1 MLSTIRRSAL
11 GVLLVGVLG
20 LTACADPGLRDAA
33 ADAPGPVD
41 SPSSSAASPT
51 APASVG
57 LGRSRGPS
65 PLPSVRV
72 TKKPIQSAS
81 TPASNL
87 ASRLRTLPASTRQVV
102 IVYSSG
108 YGTSYASLETFEQT
122 NGVWRAKFDK
132 MSARIGSKGF
142 SDNHQEGIAT
152 TPTGVYS
159 FGSTMYG
166 VNADPGVKYNYH
178 KLVTDDWWNENPDSP
193 AYNSFE
199 HGDDPGGFSE
209 ALWEEVPQYNYF
221 AVINYNIPVKVAT
234 PARGSGIFLH
244 VMGSGAT
251 AGCVSLS
258 QTNLLHVLEWLDPDA
273 NPRIVMAPS
282 ANLDRY

>member
-1 MLSTIRRSAL
+1 MRKAALGFIVAALVSAL
-11 GVLLVGVLG
+11 GLSS
-20 LTACADPGLRDAA
+20 CADPARTASVDTSADTSATVDA
-33 ADAPGPVD
+33 
-41 SPSSSAASPT
+41 T

-57 LGRSRGPS
+57 LGRSRTPS
-65 PLPSVRV
+65 PLPAVKA
-72 TKKPIQSAS
+72 TKKPA
-81 TPASNL
+81 PPSNL

-108 YGTSYASLETFEQT
+108 YGTSYASLETFEKT
-122 NGVWRAKFDK
+122 DGAWRSKFGK
-132 MSARIGSKGF
+132 MNARIGSKGF
-142 SDNHQEGIAT
+142 TDNHKEGVAT

-166 VNADPGVKYNYH
+166 VRANPGVKYKYH
-178 KLVTDDWWNENPDSP
+178 KLVTDDWWNENPDSA

-199 HGDDPGGFSE
+199 HGGDPGGFSE

-221 AVINYNIPVKVAT
+221 AVINYNIPVKVAN

-244 VMGSGAT
+244 VAGSGAT
-251 AGCVSLS
+251 AGCVSLT
-258 QTNLLHVLEWLDPDA
+258 QTNLLRVLEWLDPAA

-282 ANLDRY
+282 QNLDRY

>member
-1 MLSTIRRSAL
+1 M
-11 GVLLVGVLG
+11 
-20 LTACADPGLRDAA
+20 
-33 ADAPGPVD
+33 
-41 SPSSSAASPT
+41 
-51 APASVG
+51 
-57 LGRSRGPS
+57 PS
-65 PLPSVRV
+65 PLPSVRA
-72 TKKPIQSAS
+72 TKKPPQ
-81 TPASNL
+81 TMSNL

-102 IVYSSG
+102 VVYNSG
-108 YGTSYASLETFEQT
+108 YGTSYASMETFEKT
-122 NGVWRAKFDK
+122 NGVWRAKFGK

-142 SDNHQEGIAT
+142 SENHEEGVAT

-166 VNADPGVKYNYH
+166 VRADPGVKYKYH
-178 KLVTDDWWNENPDSP
+178 KLVTDDWWNENPDSA

-199 HGDDPGGFSE
+199 HGNDPGGFSE

-251 AGCVSLS
+251 AGCVSLT
-258 QTNLLHVLEWLDPDA
+258 QTNLLRVLEWLDPDA

-282 ANLDRY
+282 QNLDRY